1 MSTIIRDI
9 TSSGGDVPPSLED
22 LVPPP
27 VQAPPTPDET
37 VGGAMELMV
46 PTTTNETI
54 RNDLSIEQTVV
65 NDNSNDQISPV
76 KDIDETPPTVDDEG
90 SMFLM
95 EDGHA
100 PNRERS
106 DPIVSDY
113 PTPSQSLPPIT
124 SHSLTTPSVMGTSPQ
139 PINGIS
145 LPNSLE
151 ANDGPL
157 KISSNPSLTPPTGLY
172 YPVDQPPLSV
182 RMAGKLDNDDD
193 DEVSV
198 VGVVRIKKKKK
209 PVKKKKKSKFL
220 LLYMYFTLWY
230 IL

>member
-9 TSSGGDVPPSLED
+9 TSSGGEVPPSLVD

-27 VQAPPTPDET
+27 VQDTPAPDEE
-37 VGGAMELMV
+37 VGGAVELMV
-46 PTTTNETI
+46 NTTANETI
-54 RNDLSIEQTVV
+54 KNDLSIEQTAM
-65 NDNSNDQISPV
+65 NDNSNNQISPA

-113 PTPSQSLPPIT
+113 PSLSHSLPSVT
-124 SHSLTTPSVMGTSPQ
+124 SHSLTTPSVMATSPQ
-139 PINGIS
+139 LINVIS

-151 ANDGPL
+151 ANDGSV

-193 DEVSV
+193 DDEVSV
-198 VGVVRIKKKKK
+198 VGVVRTKKKKK
-209 PVKKKKKSKFL
+209 IVKKKKKSEF
-220 LLYMYFTLWY
+220 
-230 IL
+230 I